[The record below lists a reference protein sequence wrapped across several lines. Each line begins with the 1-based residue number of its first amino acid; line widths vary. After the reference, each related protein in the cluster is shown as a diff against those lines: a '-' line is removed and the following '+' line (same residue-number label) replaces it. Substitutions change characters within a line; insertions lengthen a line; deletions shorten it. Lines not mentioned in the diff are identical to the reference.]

1 MSVVHIHFEPDRA
14 EADRQSLARLLAADA
29 AYDRGDAAEAE
40 EHITFENIEGLLALM
55 TPKRMA
61 LLRHLYRH
69 PARSVKA
76 LAESLGRDYRRV
88 HDDVT
93 ALTAIGLIVRQGTT
107 LRAPHSEIRF
117 ALRFDQSVA
126 A

>member
-1 MSVVHIHFEPDRA
+1 
-14 EADRQSLARLLAADA
+14 
-29 AYDRGDAAEAE
+29 
-40 EHITFENIEGLLALM
+40 M

-61 LLRHLYRH
+61 LLRHLHRH

-117 ALRFDQSVA
+117 ALRFDQPVA